1 MVGHNHNS
9 SSCLE
14 LLPQNR
20 QCSNIIV
27 LFAEVKPLH
36 IRGVAFILAA
46 IRAGIQQYPA
56 LCCGEPGS
64 DTPLNTGRGGM
75 ENKKLVFKEASA
87 TK

>member
-1 MVGHNHNS
+1 M
-9 SSCLE
+9 
-14 LLPQNR
+14 
-20 QCSNIIV
+20 
-27 LFAEVKPLH
+27 
-36 IRGVAFILAA
+36 AFILAA

-87 TK
+87 TKWPYLIKAFKMFQSLFLQLSSFCEL